1 MNQAQALPR
10 FTLYD
15 QLLALPE
22 NQVGE
27 IIGGR
32 WRARWKPSSCA
43 TVVGCCSAPSG
54 KTIRS
59 ISRPSRR

>member
-1 MNQAQALPR
+1 MNPAQAIPR

-27 IIGGR
+27 IIGDQR
-32 WRARWKPSSCA
+32 QDTEIAVPDLANWVCEILSPSTA
-43 TVVGCCSAPSG
+43 QNLAN
-54 KTIRS
+54 
-59 ISRPSRR
+59 

>member
-1 MNQAQALPR
+1 MNQAQAIPR

-27 IIGGR
+27 IIGGQLYAQPR
-32 WRARWKPSSCA
+32 PAGPHA
-43 TVVGCCSAPSG
+43 AGCDS
-54 KTIRS
+54 K
-59 ISRPSRR
+59 